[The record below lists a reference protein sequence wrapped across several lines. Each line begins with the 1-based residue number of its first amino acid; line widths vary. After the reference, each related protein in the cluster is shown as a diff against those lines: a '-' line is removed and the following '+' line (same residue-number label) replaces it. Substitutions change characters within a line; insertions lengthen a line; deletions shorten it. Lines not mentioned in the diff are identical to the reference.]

1 MNKQSQQ
8 LEQAL
13 SLHDGQML
21 VALGNWGGAVC
32 ALLILLNAELLPH
45 TLVILW
51 FGAFTLYTG
60 LLLFN
65 RVRIQRMDLLENADL
80 QRRWLRLSTLSMGLL
95 GLLWTAIYVA
105 IMLSSQKAYQF
116 AALAGGAMLGAG
128 AMASVGAHLPS
139 YRAFFLSM
147 FLPLVVVLLMQ
158 YSWLSFGMGMA
169 AVLFLFFMLWSGN
182 RFNASYLESLRLRD
196 ENVALVAEL
205 RVQKEAAEQAGLAK
219 SRFLAA
225 ASHDMRQPMY
235 ALNLY
240 HGALA
245 NLALTSEAAL
255 LLANAQQC
263 ALAMDA
269 MFAVLL
275 DMSRIDAGVV
285 KPSECSFPVAQML
298 ERLRIEFTPAVLEKG
313 LRLQVVHSSA
323 LIRTDPALAERILRN
338 LLTNAVRYTS
348 HGRIMVGCRIRGEK
362 VRVVVA
368 DTGIGIPADK
378 LSFIFEE
385 YVQLRNPERDRT
397 KGLGLGLAI
406 VRRLALLL
414 GTSVEVRSILGKGS
428 VFWVDF
434 ARSISAD
441 AENVSTAPLEGELQ
455 DRWVIVIDDEGMI
468 RDATRTLLSQWGCEV
483 TVASSGDEAVELLA
497 MSQRVPNAILCDY
510 RLRGDEYG
518 LDAIE
523 KLRMEFCEEIPA
535 LLVTG
540 DTAPD
545 RIMEIKSSGIPVLH
559 KPLSAQTLRQ
569 ALLQIMSGL

>member
-1 MNKQSQQ
+1 MNKQSHQ

-13 SLHDGQML
+13 SLHDGHAP
-21 VALGNWGGAVC
+21 VTLGNLGGAAC
-32 ALLILLNAELLPH
+32 ALLILLNTDLLPH
-45 TLVILW
+45 TVVILW

-60 LLLFN
+60 LLWCK
-65 RVRIQRMDLLENADL
+65 RVRVLSKNLSETDFQ
-80 QRRWLRLSTLSMGLL
+80 QHWLRFSMLSMGAL
-95 GLLWTAIYVA
+95 GLLWSAIYVP
-105 IMLSSQKAYQF
+105 IMLCSQSAYQL

-128 AMASVGAHLPS
+128 AMASLGPHLPS
-139 YRAFFLSM
+139 YRAFFLCM
-147 FLPLVVVLLMQ
+147 FLPLVVVLLLQ
-158 YSWLSFGMGMA
+158 SSWFSFGMGIA
-169 AVLFLFFMLWSGN
+169 AVLFLFFMLWSGE
-182 RFNASYLESLRLRD
+182 RFNASYMESLRLRD
-196 ENVALVAEL
+196 EKVALVAEL

-219 SRFLAA
+219 SRFLAS

-235 ALNLY
+235 SLNLY

-245 NLALTSEAAL
+245 NLALTTEAAS

-269 MFAVLL
+269 MFAGLL

-285 KPSECSFPVAQML
+285 DPSECSFPVAAML

-313 LRLQVVHSSA
+313 LSLHVVHSSA
-323 LIRTDPALAERILRN
+323 LIHTDPALAERILRN
-338 LLTNAVRYTS
+338 LLMNAVRYTF
-348 HGRIMVGCRIRGEK
+348 HGRITVGCRRRGDR

-385 YVQLRNPERDRT
+385 YVQLGNPERDRA

-406 VRRLALLL
+406 VRRLGLLL
-414 GTSVEVRSILGKGS
+414 GTAVEVSSILGKGS

-434 ARSISAD
+434 VNS
-441 AENVSTAPLEGELQ
+441 VSTEVNSVSSAPLDGDLNS
-455 DRWVIVIDDEGMI
+455 RWVIVIDDESMI

-483 TVASSGDEAVELLA
+483 TLASSGDEAVELLA
-497 MSQRVPNAILCDY
+497 MSQRVPSAILCDY
-510 RLRGDEYG
+510 RLRDEEYG

-523 KLRMEFCEEIPA
+523 KLRMEFCEDIPA
-535 LLVTG
+535 ILITG

-545 RIMEIKSSGIPVLH
+545 RIAEIKSSGIPILH
-559 KPLSAQTLRQ
+559 KPLQAQTLRQ
-569 ALLQIMSGL
+569 ALLEITNGR